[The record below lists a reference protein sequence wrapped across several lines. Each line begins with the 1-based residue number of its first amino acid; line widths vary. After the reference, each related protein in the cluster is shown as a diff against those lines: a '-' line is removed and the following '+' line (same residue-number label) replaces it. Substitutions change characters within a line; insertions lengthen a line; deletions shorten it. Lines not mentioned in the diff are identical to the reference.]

1 MYKIT
6 NSPAEANTAL
16 ETFRGDI
23 VIAFVQHLR
32 VTSWMAGVE
41 RIPAIWAA
49 AGIEVARPE
58 EIYNPDWSV
67 ADWDLHWEN
76 VEKLDFAVYLDN
88 MFQYG
93 QFGLRDTGWEP
104 MEEGTGYT
112 WISLVLMDMHS
123 SQFLNDWSQGFGGEG
138 AENIARCLQVAEL
151 ANARLVLETGEPFC
165 YQLSAK
171 ERGDELGVDGLTIRQ
186 VALLAGMEEMSVR
199 AAANPKRAN
208 FLQTVS
214 ENGRTHIT
222 PEVAKSWL
230 KSKGRYVT
238 IKSFD
243 SGRNDDMRKRP
254 FSNLAE
260 LVRILQSRAF
270 SFNAMH
276 GQDLRAADPRIPD
289 FLENG
294 EHVFSECEPWEADK
308 QRAAL
313 RDPIFVQALA
323 ECLEL
328 TPGVVSLR
336 VRELLAKEELHHVQH
351 SLRQMSL
358 PSGGEYA

>member
-6 NSPAEANTAL
+6 SSPAEANTML
-16 ETFRGDI
+16 EAFRRDI
-23 VIAFVQHLR
+23 VIALVQHLR
-32 VTSWMAGVE
+32 VTSWIEGQE
-41 RIPAIWAA
+41 RILAIWEA

-67 ADWDLHWEN
+67 ADWGLQWEHIAG
-76 VEKLDFAVYLDN
+76 LDFAIYLDN

-93 QFGLRDTGWEP
+93 QLGLLDTGWEP

-138 AENIARCLQVAEL
+138 ADNIARCLQVAEL

-165 YQLSAK
+165 HQLSAK
-171 ERGDELGVDGLTIRQ
+171 ERGDEMGVDGLTIRQ

-214 ENGRTHIT
+214 DNGRTRIT

-230 KSKGRYVT
+230 KSKARYVT

-260 LVRILQSRAF
+260 LVRIFQSRAY
-270 SFNAMH
+270 SFTVLH
-276 GQDLRAADPRIPD
+276 GQDLRVADPRVLD
-289 FLENG
+289 FFENG
-294 EHVFSECEPWEADK
+294 KNVFSDCAPWEPDQ

-313 RDPIFVQALA
+313 RDPVFVLALA
-323 ECLEL
+323 ECLEM
-328 TPGVVSLR
+328 TPDMVSLR
-336 VRELLAKEELHHVQH
+336 VRELLAKEELHQVQQ